1 MERKTIHIVVKDGFI
16 DTAFADFD
24 VDVVVYDLDCRDPEE
39 RTHIEEEIAKLKHR
53 LNEVEV
59 Y

>member
-24 VDVVVYDLDCRDPEE
+24 VDVVVYDLDCQDPEE
-39 RTHIEEEIAKLKHR
+39 KVHIEEEIVKLRRR
-53 LNEVEV
+53 LNEV
-59 Y
+59 

>member
-1 MERKTIHIVVKDGFI
+1 MERKTIHIVVEDGFI
-16 DTAFADFD
+16 AAAFADFD
-24 VDVVVYDLDCRDPEE
+24 VDVVVYDLDCQDPEE
-39 RTHIEEEIAKLKHR
+39 RAHIEEEIAKLRRR